1 MKDKEPNAA
10 VFIEVPKPINAMSA
24 NEKELFVD
32 QIIQALS
39 QSIIKT
45 GRE

>member
-1 MKDKEPNAA
+1 MKDKEPDAA

-24 NEKELFVD
+24 DEKELFVD
-32 QIIQALS
+32 QIFQVLN